1 MDISLQSR
9 GHTWSD
15 GAAACGNR
23 ILLVSAIQLC
33 YTELQ
38 WLNFIFVLLVAQLA
52 RPRACARI
60 SQWSPQGVSSDRIFD
75 GTLLVCYYLM
85 CLHSLRTLWVAMGA
99 SAAYGHSPFVSVWD
113 RKKGRVIC
121 ISR

>member
-9 GHTWSD
+9 GHIWSD
-15 GAAACGNR
+15 GAAACGKR

-33 YTELQ
+33 YTELR
-38 WLNFIFVLLVAQLA
+38 WLNLKFMLLVAQLA

-75 GTLLVCYYLM
+75 GTLLVQLYA
-85 CLHSLRTLWVAMGA
+85 TT
-99 SAAYGHSPFVSVWD
+99 
-113 RKKGRVIC
+113 
-121 ISR
+121 